1 MKYYKYKIQWILKVS
16 STSDITDTFRII
28 KALGHR
34 SFDAINYMTEDLKI
48 VGSVSHIMYAHEDVK
63 KLLTKIRKDL
73 KENEKITYIELYRK

>member
-1 MKYYKYKIQWILKVS
+1 MKYYKYKIQWAIMVGSKENIKEAFGV
-16 STSDITDTFRII
+16 I

-63 KLLTKIRKDL
+63 KLLAMVFYCRT
-73 KENEKITYIELYRK
+73 